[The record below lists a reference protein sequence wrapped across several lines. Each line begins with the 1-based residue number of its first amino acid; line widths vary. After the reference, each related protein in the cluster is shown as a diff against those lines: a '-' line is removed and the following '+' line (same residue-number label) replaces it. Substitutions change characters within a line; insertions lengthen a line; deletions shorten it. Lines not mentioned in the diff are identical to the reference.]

1 MATHVGV
8 GLSQHRNTRVAG
20 REAAERALAAANVAR
35 PDLVLLFGAVGHD
48 LAALLAVV
56 REATGRAPLI
66 GCSVSGCITRGVV
79 DESNFCVE
87 VAVIASDE
95 LCFTTAHVP
104 DISRD
109 PEAAG
114 RELGAALRPSLGDD
128 AVALLFLADAFTLN
142 YSAVKKGLDEALAAP
157 RFLPVVGGGANN
169 DVTSFR
175 TFQFH
180 DDTIHEHG
188 ACCTLISGAGTLLT
202 SVTHGCYPL
211 GLKQTVTR
219 AEGNKI
225 FEIDHKPALATIE
238 GYISEDEQRN
248 WLHATSNV
256 CLGLETPESLAD
268 EYDPLCIRYIVGR
281 DEAAGAILIQTEI
294 AEGTPIWLARRDS
307 DRICREADRTAE
319 RLLARL
325 DGRTPK
331 FVLQFECLGR
341 GKLLLSESVK
351 LDLMRRLQRAAPEG
365 TPWIGAY
372 VGGEIG
378 PVADTNMFHNYTAV
392 VAAVV

>member
-20 REAAERALAAANVAR
+20 REAAERALATANVAR
-35 PDLVLLFGAVGHD
+35 ADLVLLFGTVGHD
-48 LAALLAVV
+48 LAALVATV
-56 REATGRAPLI
+56 REATSRAPLI
-66 GCSVSGCITRGVV
+66 GCSVSGCIARGVV

-87 VAVIASDE
+87 VVVIASDE
-95 LCFTTAHVP
+95 LRFTTARAP
-104 DISRD
+104 DIRSD
-109 PEAAG
+109 PEAVG
-114 RELGAALRPSLGDD
+114 RELGAALRPQVGAD
-128 AVALLFLADAFTLN
+128 AVALLFFADAFTLN
-142 YSAVKKGLDEALAAP
+142 YSALKKGLDQGLAAD
-157 RFLPVVGGGANN
+157 RFVPVIGGGANN

-180 DDTIHEHG
+180 DDEVFETG

-219 AEGNKI
+219 AEGTKI
-225 FEIDHKPALATIE
+225 FEIDHKPALATIQQ
-238 GYISEDEQRN
+238 YITEDEQRN
-248 WLHATSNV
+248 WLHATANV
-256 CLGLETPESLAD
+256 CLGLEAPESVAG
-268 EYDPLCIRYIVGR
+268 EYDPLFVRYIVGR
-281 DEAAGAILIQTEI
+281 DDEAGAIMIQTEI
-294 AEGTPIWLARRDS
+294 AEGTRIWLARRDS
-307 DRICREADRTAE
+307 DRICSEAERTAE
-319 RLLARL
+319 HLLARL
-325 DGRTPK
+325 GGRTPK
-331 FVLQFECLGR
+331 LVLQFECIGR
-341 GKLLLSESVK
+341 GKLLLSEPVK

-392 VAAVV
+392 VAAIV